1 MTLSDHELIY
11 LYCVTEAAP
20 DLREL
25 MARVDNLYW
34 IAHRDLCAVV
44 SNVGELEF
52 NEEALHQN
60 VNDMEWLKLKV
71 LLHEGVIEG
80 VMQHQTVVPFKFATI
95 FRNQNSL
102 TTCLEQN
109 YNPLKTMLLNLKG
122 REEWG
127 VKVYC
132 DRRKLSAALVDEDEP
147 LISLDQEIAAAT
159 PGKAFFLKKQRE
171 DLVRAEADRKLIEY
185 SQDCFERLSESS
197 LKACLNACPP
207 GNVTPQKEEMILNAA
222 FLIEAL
228 KHSVLKGEVYKL
240 KADYESKGFRF
251 DCTGP
256 WPPYNFCQFSKES
269 LVHA

>member
-11 LYCVTEAAP
+11 LYCVTEATP
-20 DLREL
+20 DMRDLA
-25 MARVDNLYW
+25 ARVDNLYW

-44 SNVGELEF
+44 SNVPELEF
-52 NEEALHQN
+52 NEDALHQN
-60 VNDMEWLKLKV
+60 VNDAEWLKLKV
-71 LLHEGVIEG
+71 LLHEAVIES

-109 YNPLKTMLLNLKG
+109 YDPMKTMLLNLKG

-132 DRRKLSAALVDEDEP
+132 DRRKLSAALIDEDEP
-147 LISLDQEIAAAT
+147 VISLDQEIAAAT

-171 DLVRAEADRKLIEY
+171 DLVRTTAGRKLIEF
-185 SQDCFERLSESS
+185 SQDCFDRLSASS
-197 LKACLNACPP
+197 LKARLNACLP
-207 GNVTPQKEEMILNAA
+207 GEVTPQKEEMILNAA

-228 KHSVLKGEVYKL
+228 KHSVLKGAIYKL
-240 KADYESKGFRF
+240 KADYEGQGLRF

-269 LVHA
+269 PIHA

>member
-11 LYCVTEAAP
+11 LYCVTGETP
-20 DLREL
+20 DLREITSL
-25 MARVDNLYW
+25 VNLYW

-44 SNVGELEF
+44 SNVPELEF
-52 NEEALHQN
+52 NEKALHQN
-60 VNDMEWLKLKV
+60 VNDLEWLKLKV
-71 LLHEGVIEG
+71 MLHEGVIES
-80 VMQHQTVVPFKFATI
+80 VMKRQTVVPFKFATL
-95 FRNQNSL
+95 FRHQDNL

-109 YNPLKTMLLNLKG
+109 YEHLKTTLLNLKG

-132 DRRKLSAALVDEDEP
+132 DRRKLHASLAGVDDP
-147 LISLDQEIAAAT
+147 LIQLDREIAVAM

-171 DLVRAEADRKLIEY
+171 DLVRTEADRKVIEY
-185 SQDCFERLSESS
+185 SQDCFERLSEGS
-197 LKACLNACPP
+197 LKAHLNACLP
-207 GNVTPQKEEMILNAA
+207 GEVTSQKEEMILNAA

-228 KHSVLKGEVYKL
+228 KHSVLKGAVHKL
-240 KADYESKGFRF
+240 EADYEDKGLRF

-269 LVHA
+269 VIHA